1 MFKCRSH
8 PFLSSN
14 ADKKEMEET
23 ICQKNITFMSMDK
36 RLKSASR
43 YTKSTGGKE
52 NMKDGLVRKVG
63 LKKEVQHGKK
73 ELH

>member
-1 MFKCRSH
+1 MFKCRSP
-8 PFLSSN
+8 PFLSSD

-43 YTKSTGGKE
+43 YIKSTGE
-52 NMKDGLVRKVG
+52 
-63 LKKEVQHGKK
+63 KKNIKSI
-73 ELH
+73 